1 MAVHSTASGC
11 SCHLFG
17 PLASH
22 INGVIPLR
30 SFALGSAPRSSR
42 ILISIPNTG
51 CMCKHCQAII
61 ISRID
66 RNGSIKDQSSLRS
79 RSKII
84 VKCGSR
90 IKLHQLQRGRH
101 NNFPSEKRNTR
112 NNGEPM
118 LLVCSSWLINP
129 SEIEPTDSATTHLHL
144 SRVQHM
150 RWRHHPAILLLHL
163 PRRPCAR
170 TARQKDTRCRIHA
183 IR

>member
-1 MAVHSTASGC
+1 MFLPLIWSFGKPHQWRHSIAIFC
-11 SCHLFG
+11 
-17 PLASH
+17 
-22 INGVIPLR
+22 IGV
-30 SFALGSAPRSSR
+30 GSA
-42 ILISIPNTG
+42 LEQDFDGISIPNTG